1 MLEKSLYARE
11 KLQTLNLWND
21 TIFTTRLQDSR
32 NILQF
37 SELQDVVAL
46 TNHYYIHAAAY
57 ITKCVAHLNYKNA
70 AIPISKCDGRLF
82 RNFQPASLLLW

>member
-32 NILQF
+32 NILQLAAGCCCVDQRL
-37 SELQDVVAL
+37 LQ
-46 TNHYYIHAAAY
+46 NAY
-57 ITKCVAHLNYKNA
+57 ITKCVARLNYKNA
-70 AIPISKCDGRLF
+70 AITISKCDGRLF